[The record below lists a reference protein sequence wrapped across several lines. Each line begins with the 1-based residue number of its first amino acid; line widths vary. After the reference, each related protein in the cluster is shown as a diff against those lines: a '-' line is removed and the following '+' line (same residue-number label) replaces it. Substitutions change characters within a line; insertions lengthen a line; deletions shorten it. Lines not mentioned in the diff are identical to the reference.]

1 MVAALHEYILEEVGN
16 LLATEVLHKLLV
28 AGMVIETET
37 CIVGKNAEPIS
48 IVLLIYTCLL
58 QENLLHLLQV
68 SSIYLLLYLFY
79 TLEEIGDGGISL
91 LRIQA
96 GIGGD
101 ADDGC
106 LVVEIAEHAEG
117 GSCMVSCTQLLTD
130 GAQILHLQQS
140 GGYICQYH
148 ILHREWQLGAPY
160 L

>member
-16 LLATEVLHKLLV
+16 LLATEVLYELLV

-37 CIVGKNAEPIS
+37 CIVGKNAEPVG
-48 IVLLIYTCLL
+48 IVLLIHTCLL
-58 QENLLHLLQV
+58 QHDLLHLLQV

-96 GIGGD
+96 GIGGN
-101 ADDGC
+101 ADGC
-106 LVVEIAEHAEG
+106 LVIEIAEHAEG

>member
-1 MVAALHEYILEEVGN
+1 
-16 LLATEVLHKLLV
+16 
-28 AGMVIETET
+28 MVIETET
-37 CIVGKNAEPIS
+37 GIVGNNAKPVG
-48 IVLLIYTCLL
+48 IVLLIYACLL

-68 SSIYLLLYLFY
+68 GSIYLLLYLIY
-79 TLEEIGDGGISL
+79 TLEEIGNGGISL

-96 GIGGD
+96 GIGGN
-101 ADDGC
+101 ADGS

-148 ILHREWQLGAPY
+148 VLHREWQLGAPDF
-160 L
+160 